1 MQANR
6 FPITSVP
13 LWQRV
18 VAIIALIFGALTL
31 FSGGS
36 ILFGPESARAA
47 AGNYVPF
54 VLWFNFIAG
63 LFYVL
68 AAVGIWLGRAWALP
82 LSIVI
87 ALATLLIALLFLYHI
102 LVGEAYEMRT
112 VVALGLRTG
121 VWGVI
126 ALALYRRQK

>member
-1 MQANR
+1 MLLPPR
-6 FPITSVP
+6 PIARRP
-13 LWQRV
+13 DC
-18 VAIIALIFGALTL
+18 AISLMPN
-31 FSGGS
+31 GS
-36 ILFGPESARAA
+36 RAR
-47 AGNYVPF
+47 
-54 VLWFNFIAG
+54 
-63 LFYVL
+63 
-68 AAVGIWLGRAWALP
+68 RKAWALP

>member
-6 FPITSVP
+6 FPAVSLP

-18 VAIIALIFGALTL
+18 VAIIALVFGLLTL

-36 ILFGPESARAA
+36 ILFGPESAQIA

-63 LFYVL
+63 FFYIL
-68 AAVGIWLGRAWALP
+68 AAVGIWVGRAWALP
-82 LSIVI
+82 LSMVI
-87 ALATLLIALLFLYHI
+87 ALATLLIALLFLYHV
-102 LVGEAYEMRT
+102 LAGKAYEMRT
-112 VVALGLRTG
+112 VVALILRTG